1 MKVSK
6 YIDSCDIL
14 NSILGRRLDINM
26 EGVMLNE
33 ERVGL
38 MTRAAACYQ
47 KQEKEAMR
55 INEYYKKDYISYNLI
70 KSVFAFTLAYVIV
83 SGMIV
88 LCNLDVLLASESRSL
103 IVYLIMIVG
112 IYLVAM
118 LFFSIISYYVFL
130 NKYKQARSDVKE
142 YHRILAKLNV
152 LYDEEA
158 TENDKKEE
166 SL

>member
-14 NSILGRRLDINM
+14 NSTLDRRLDIIM

-38 MTRAAACYQ
+38 MTRAAVCYQ
-47 KQEKEAMR
+47 KQEKQAMR

-70 KSVFAFTLAYVIV
+70 KAVFAFTLAYVIV
-83 SGMIV
+83 AAMVV
-88 LCNLDVLLASESRSL
+88 LCNIDALLVNEGNRL
-103 IVYLIMIVG
+103 IIYLVMIVG
-112 IYLVAM
+112 IYIVAV
-118 LFFSIISYYVFL
+118 LFFTVIAYYIFM
-130 NKYKQARSDVKE
+130 NKYKKARSDVKE
-142 YHRILAKLNV
+142 YHQLLTKLNI
-152 LYDEEA
+152 LYKAEEVQ
-158 TENDKKEE
+158 NSKEG